1 MVARKIAD
9 FDPFKNVNKRC
20 FLDPYYFF
28 MGSII
33 VYFFLLRTSSTLK
46 PTYKLTFYLVEVS
59 FSLFVR
65 HSAPRN
71 WLRTI
76 W

>member
-9 FDPFKNVNKRC
+9 FDPCKNVNKRC
-20 FLDPYYFF
+20 FLDVYYFF

-33 VYFFLLRTSSTLK
+33 VYFLLQTSSTLK

-59 FSLFVR
+59 FLTQVV
-65 HSAPRN
+65 
-71 WLRTI
+71 L
-76 W
+76 

>member
-1 MVARKIAD
+1 M
-9 FDPFKNVNKRC
+9 
-20 FLDPYYFF
+20 FF
-28 MGSII
+28 RPVLLFYGQYNCI
-33 VYFFLLRTSSTLK
+33 FFLLRTSFTLK

-65 HSAPRN
+65 RSAPRS

-76 W
+76 WDIEIKFA